1 MISMERRNIDSITF
15 PFFSPLLLLFE
26 ALTSSLGTRS
36 GTGPRLPSSQSGSTE
51 LTSEERRVRVGVG
64 ATGRSSRRSERVT
77 RSEGRCQ
84 VPSGRRRG
92 RSAC

>member
-15 PFFSPLLLLFE
+15 PFFSPLLFFE

-51 LTSEERRVRVGVG
+51 LTSEERRVRVGPG

>member
-1 MISMERRNIDSITF
+1 MMRMERRNIDSITF
-15 PFFSPLLLLFE
+15 PLSSPLLFGDP
-26 ALTSSLGTRS
+26 TSILGTRS

-51 LTSEERRVRVGVG
+51 LTSEERRVRVGVA
-64 ATGRSSRRSERVT
+64 ATGRSSRRRERVT

>member
-1 MISMERRNIDSITF
+1 MMSMERRNIDSITF
-15 PFFSPLLLLFE
+15 PFLSPLLFDV
-26 ALTSSLGTRS
+26 LTSSLGTRS

-64 ATGRSSRRSERVT
+64 ATGRSSRRRSRVAT
-77 RSEGRCQ
+77 SEGRCQ
-84 VPSGRRRG
+84 LSSERRRG